1 METTHKTARNL
12 PSIWALALAPAAAA
26 GFLLLLFALDHLYP
40 FGDGTLAWGDANHQV
55 LPLLMDFQEILAG
68 NDSML
73 WNQANAGGMSFWG
86 VFFFFLASPLHVPFA
101 LLVPKAA
108 FYFAFN
114 LLTLSKLAL
123 AALSAAALFRRCFRN
138 LSLPQVVCLADSY
151 AFCGFAL
158 LYAQNTV
165 WLDVLAW
172 FPVLLLGARA
182 LWREGRAV
190 LFTLALAA
198 MVVLNFYLS
207 AMVFFWLVLAAGMF
221 VWIATPKAVQ
231 GPRLVLLGLSVAAA
245 LLLTGVVW
253 LPSLFQYLHSGR
265 TGSLVENLQRLNLF
279 TRLNTTLPVWL
290 CTALS
295 AAAIPLYLLSG
306 RKTRTA
312 TALFCVD
319 LLLLLPVWFDPIDAM
334 WHLGSYQA
342 FPVRFGYMLTMMG
355 LLLAAQHLNESG
367 RAPRL
372 EKSRRVPQ
380 VVSILLCAAVS
391 VEACVLLYTNRAVL
405 SRYYGKF
412 WSDAPA
418 LLLSLWV
425 IVPFLGIYFLVLF
438 FYRKRQLSRRLVS
451 VLLCVLVFSEAGFQ
465 ARSFLTPA
473 TLSGADF
480 AQAIDL
486 SGRIG
491 QDTPYRVKTENLYFD
506 PNLLGGLGYATVG
519 HYTSLT
525 DAGYMHAMQ
534 ALGYSTTWME
544 IRSSGG
550 TLLSDAL
557 LSQQYSIITP
567 DQNDGRDVV
576 YENDTYQIVRQPY
589 ALQYGFFAK
598 GLGGP
603 LSLSGDRFAQQEAA
617 ARAVSGEDTP
627 LFARFSPTTVEGG
640 TFAPAADGSV
650 SVSKGERLTY
660 EIPAGPRA
668 TLYFDCH
675 APITSSIAGKSPQNV
690 CRVTVNGKVLA
701 QSYPTSG
708 QNGILALGTF
718 EQTPVKVEIDVLC
731 DAALT
736 SFGVAALPHA
746 RLSSVLAPAGGVSAS
761 IAGNTVTAKINAP
774 ADGYLV
780 LPAGKSGEI
789 TATVNGESVD
799 TEAALGEFL
808 AVPVKAG
815 ENTVAVTVVP
825 QGLFAGILLSA
836 LGVLALVLFAAAL
849 SRRRG
854 RVAVCLAPAAKVVFG
869 VVFFGLLFLLYG
881 FPFLARAL

>member
-367 RAPRL
+367 RRPAARKKPPRPRVLCPSSCAPP
-372 EKSRRVPQ
+372 SRWRR
-380 VVSILLCAAVS
+380 
-391 VEACVLLYTNRAVL
+391 ACWLYTNRAVL

-412 WSDAPA
+412 WSDGPA

-425 IVPFLGIYFLVLF
+425 IVPFLGIYFLVL
-438 FYRKRQLSRRLVS
+438 
-451 VLLCVLVFSEAGFQ
+451 
-465 ARSFLTPA
+465 
-473 TLSGADF
+473 
-480 AQAIDL
+480 
-486 SGRIG
+486 
-491 QDTPYRVKTENLYFD
+491 
-506 PNLLGGLGYATVG
+506 
-519 HYTSLT
+519 
-525 DAGYMHAMQ
+525 
-534 ALGYSTTWME
+534 
-544 IRSSGG
+544 
-550 TLLSDAL
+550 
-557 LSQQYSIITP
+557 
-567 DQNDGRDVV
+567 
-576 YENDTYQIVRQPY
+576 
-589 ALQYGFFAK
+589 
-598 GLGGP
+598 
-603 LSLSGDRFAQQEAA
+603 
-617 ARAVSGEDTP
+617 
-627 LFARFSPTTVEGG
+627 LF
-640 TFAPAADGSV
+640 
-650 SVSKGERLTY
+650 
-660 EIPAGPRA
+660 
-668 TLYFDCH
+668 
-675 APITSSIAGKSPQNV
+675 
-690 CRVTVNGKVLA
+690 
-701 QSYPTSG
+701 
-708 QNGILALGTF
+708 
-718 EQTPVKVEIDVLC
+718 
-731 DAALT
+731 
-736 SFGVAALPHA
+736 
-746 RLSSVLAPAGGVSAS
+746 
-761 IAGNTVTAKINAP
+761 
-774 ADGYLV
+774 
-780 LPAGKSGEI
+780 
-789 TATVNGESVD
+789 
-799 TEAALGEFL
+799 
-808 AVPVKAG
+808 
-815 ENTVAVTVVP
+815 
-825 QGLFAGILLSA
+825 
-836 LGVLALVLFAAAL
+836 
-849 SRRRG
+849 
-854 RVAVCLAPAAKVVFG
+854 
-869 VVFFGLLFLLYG
+869 
-881 FPFLARAL
+881 